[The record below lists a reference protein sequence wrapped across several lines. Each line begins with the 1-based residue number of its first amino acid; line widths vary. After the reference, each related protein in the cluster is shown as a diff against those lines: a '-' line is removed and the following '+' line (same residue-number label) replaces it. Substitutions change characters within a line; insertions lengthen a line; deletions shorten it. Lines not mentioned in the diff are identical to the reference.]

1 MGRVAVPISDYVGDT
16 KGALDNSVRILQA
29 IVDLAADA
37 GWLTTTL
44 ATMHLVHG
52 LMQVCQ
58 IQIFSY
64 FDLTNEPKSR
74 KSVLFSIVKNK
85 FLVFDSKRSQ
95 GSG

>member
-1 MGRVAVPISDYVGDT
+1 MGRVALPISDYVGDT

-44 ATMHLVHG
+44 ATMHLVQG

-58 IQIFSY
+58 ICSY
-64 FDLTNEPKSR
+64 LGLTAKPKLPEDCVTLVVKQNYLVVDLR
-74 KSVLFSIVKNK
+74 KL
-85 FLVFDSKRSQ
+85 RA
-95 GSG
+95 SG